1 MATKILFLIN
11 YAGNGGS
18 EKYVDDLV
26 RIFTA
31 QGDDCRLCYNVPG
44 ALSERLE
51 ARGVPAFRLD
61 FGRAA
66 AFASARKLADYCRE
80 NGIEVL
86 HAQYPAENVVALLS
100 RRRYPAPKVVFTNH
114 LTLRAGRLWRTINR
128 ALTPREHCAIAVCSE
143 GREVLIENGFPPEK
157 VVVIPNGVEP
167 GPEPVKDLSVRAE
180 LGVGEGEF
188 MITTLA
194 RCVPEKGLGFL
205 LDAVSR
211 LRGMTDSPLRC
222 VICGDGPL
230 LPELKAQAAQLGIE
244 DCVLFAGYRSDG
256 GRILAA
262 ADLYVNSSSS
272 EAMSFGLL
280 EAMRAALPLVVT
292 ALDTNR
298 ELAEGEPA
306 CGIAVPYGDVEGFA
320 QAMLRLM
327 EDEGLYCGYSANA
340 RRRVLDAYD
349 LNRRAMDVYRAYQ

>member
-1 MATKILFLIN
+1 MPT
-11 YAGNGGS
+11 
-18 EKYVDDLV
+18 
-26 RIFTA
+26 
-31 QGDDCRLCYNVPG
+31 
-44 ALSERLE
+44 
-51 ARGVPAFRLD
+51 FRLD
-61 FGRAA
+61 FGRSSAL
-66 AFASARKLADYCRE
+66 ASARKLADYCRE
-80 NGIEVL
+80 NAVDVL

-100 RRRYPAPKVVFTNH
+100 LRRYPAPKVVFTNH
-114 LTLRAGRLWRTINR
+114 LTLRAGRLWRMVNR
-128 ALTPREHCAIAVCSE
+128 MLTPKEHCAIAVCNE
-143 GREVLIENGFPPEK
+143 GREVLIENGFAPEK

-194 RCVPEKGLGFL
+194 RCVPEKGLSFL

-211 LRGMTDSPLRC
+211 LRGMTGRPFRC

-230 LPELKAQAAQLGIE
+230 LPELKEQAAQLGIE
-244 DCVLFAGYRSDG
+244 ESVLFAGYRSDG

-280 EAMRAALPLVVT
+280 EAMRSALPLVVT

-306 CGIAVPYGDVEGFA
+306 CGIAVPYGDAEGFSKA
-320 QAMLRLM
+320 VLRLM

-340 RRRVLDAYD
+340 RRKILEVYD
-349 LNRRAMDVYRAYQ
+349 LNKLAEDVFRAYQ

>member
-31 QGDDCRLCYNVPG
+31 QGEDCRLCYNVPG

-61 FGRAA
+61 FSRRAA
-66 AFASARKLADYCRE
+66 LASARKLAGYCRE
-80 NGIEVL
+80 NGIDVL

-100 RRRYPAPKVVFTNH
+100 LRHYPAPKVVFTNH
-114 LTLRAGRLWRTINR
+114 LTLRAGRLWRMINR
-128 ALTPREHCAIAVCSE
+128 ALTPKLHRAIAVCAE
-143 GREVLIENGFPPEK
+143 GRRVLIENGFPPEK

-167 GPEPVKDLSVRAE
+167 DEYPVKDLSVRPE
-180 LGVGEGEF
+180 LGLGEREF
-188 MITTLA
+188 MVTTLA

-205 LDAVSR
+205 LDAVSK
-211 LRGMTDSPLRC
+211 LRGMTDRPFRC
-222 VICGDGPL
+222 VVCGDGPL
-230 LPELKAQAAQLGIE
+230 LPELKEKAARLGI
-244 DCVLFAGYRSDG
+244 DDRVLFAGYRSDG
-256 GRILAA
+256 GRILRA

-280 EAMRAALPLVVT
+280 EAMNAALPLVVT
-292 ALDTNR
+292 ALETNR
-298 ELAEGEPA
+298 ELAEGGPA
-306 CGIAVPYGDVEGFA
+306 CGIAVEYGDAEGFA
-320 QAMLRLM
+320 KAVLRLM
-327 EDEGLYCGYSANA
+327 EDEALYREYSANA
-340 RRRVLDAYD
+340 RRKVLEVYD
-349 LNRRAMDVYRAYQ
+349 LSKLAGDVYRAYQ

>member
-1 MATKILFLIN
+1 MPT
-11 YAGNGGS
+11 
-18 EKYVDDLV
+18 
-26 RIFTA
+26 
-31 QGDDCRLCYNVPG
+31 
-44 ALSERLE
+44 
-51 ARGVPAFRLD
+51 FRLD
-61 FGRAA
+61 FGRSAA
-66 AFASARKLADYCRE
+66 LASARKLADYCRE
-80 NGIEVL
+80 NAVDVL

-100 RRRYPAPKVVFTNH
+100 LRRYPAPKVVFTNH
-114 LTLRAGRLWRTINR
+114 LTLSAGRLWRMVNR
-128 ALTPREHCAIAVCSE
+128 MLTPKEHCAIAVCNE
-143 GREVLIENGFPPEK
+143 GREVLIENGFAPEK

-188 MITTLA
+188 MVTTLA
-194 RCVPEKGLGFL
+194 RCVPEKGLSFL

-211 LRGMTDSPLRC
+211 LRGMTDRPFRC

-230 LPELKAQAAQLGIE
+230 LPELKEQAAQLGIE
-244 DCVLFAGYRSDG
+244 ESVLFAGYRSDG

-280 EAMRAALPLVVT
+280 EAMRSALPLVVT
-292 ALDTNR
+292 ELDTNR

-306 CGIAVPYGDVEGFA
+306 CGIAVPYGDAEGFA
-320 QAMLRLM
+320 KAILRLM

-340 RRRVLDAYD
+340 RRKILEVYD
-349 LNRRAMDVYRAYQ
+349 LNKLAEDVFRAYQ

>member
-1 MATKILFLIN
+1 MTRILFLIN

-31 QGDDCRLCYNVPG
+31 RGEDCRLCYNVPG

-51 ARGVPAFRLD
+51 ASGVPTFRLKISR
-61 FGRAA
+61 GSALS
-66 AFASARKLADYCRE
+66 SARKLAEYCRE
-80 NGIEVL
+80 NAIDVI

-100 RRRYPAPKVVFTNH
+100 LRHYPAPKVVFTNH
-114 LTLRAGRLWRTINR
+114 LTLRAGRLWRMINR
-128 ALTPREHCAIAVCSE
+128 ALTPRDHCAIAVCKE
-143 GREVLIENGFPPEK
+143 GREVLIQNGFAPEK

-205 LDAVSR
+205 IDAMAK
-211 LRGMTDSPLRC
+211 LHDMTDRPFRC

-230 LPELKAQAAQLGIE
+230 LPELKEKTAQPGIE
-244 DCVLFAGYRSDG
+244 DRVLFAGYRSDG
-256 GRILAA
+256 GRVLSA

-298 ELAEGEPA
+298 ELAEDAPA
-306 CGIAVPYGDVEGFA
+306 CGIAVPYGDAEGFA
-320 QAMLRLM
+320 RAVLRLM
-327 EDEGLYCGYSANA
+327 EDEALYCGYSANA
-340 RRRVLDAYD
+340 RRKVLEVYD
-349 LNRRAMDVYRAYQ
+349 LSKLAGDVFRAYQ

>member
-1 MATKILFLIN
+1 MVTKILFLIN

-26 RIFTA
+26 RLFTA
-31 QGDDCRLCYNVPG
+31 QGEDCRLCYNVPG

-51 ARGVPAFRLD
+51 ARGVPTFRLD

-66 AFASARKLADYCRE
+66 AFASARKLAEYCRK
-80 NGIEVL
+80 NGIDVL

-100 RRRYPAPKVVFTNH
+100 LRRYPAPKVVFTNH
-114 LTLRAGRLWRTINR
+114 LTLRAGRLWRMINR
-128 ALTPREHCAIAVCSE
+128 ALTPREHRAIAVCNE

-205 LDAVSR
+205 LECIAR
-211 LRGMTDSPLRC
+211 LREITDRPFRC
-222 VICGDGPL
+222 VICGDGPV
-230 LPELKAQAAQLGIE
+230 LPQLKEKAAQLGIE
-244 DCVLFAGYRSDG
+244 SSVLFAGYRSDG

-262 ADLYVNSSSS
+262 ADLYVNSSLS

-292 ALDTNR
+292 ALDTNC
-298 ELAEGEPA
+298 ELAEGSRA
-306 CGIAVPYGDVEGFA
+306 CGIAVLYGDVEGFA
-320 QAMLRLM
+320 RGMQRFM
-327 EDEGLYCGYSANA
+327 EDEELYCEYSANA
-340 RRRVLDAYD
+340 RRKILEAYD
-349 LNRRAMDVYRAYQ
+349 LSKRAMDVFRAYQ